1 VFARIIPVILFLLVS
16 TPAFGQAA
24 AFKRGDVVRVDSEKL
39 QVIGLDSVTVVGI
52 AGDHVMIKTGVF
64 AVNGKPVQGLTFD
77 FLADLPRT
85 GVDRKLPRNYVA
97 VVREGKGPDGPI
109 RYWAVI
115 TAAMLRG
122 ARSVEQ

>member
-1 VFARIIPVILFLLVS
+1 MVGRIIPVILLLFVS

-24 AFKRGDVVRVDSEKL
+24 FKKGEVVRVDSEKL
-39 QVIGLDSVTVVGI
+39 QLVGLDQVTVVGT

-64 AVNGKPVQGLTFD
+64 AVNGKPVEGLTFD
-77 FLADLPRT
+77 FLANLPRG

-97 VVREGKGPDGPI
+97 VVREGKGEDGQPV

-115 TAAMLRG
+115 TAAMLRA
-122 ARSVEQ
+122 ARSAEP